1 MDMKFTIVGAG
12 SSYTPELIE
21 EMIVRRD
28 TLPVEELV
36 LYDID
41 EKRLE
46 IMRGFCRRF
55 ADARGMQGLKIRSTL
70 DLDDAL
76 EGAAFVDTQ
85 IRVGGNQQ
93 RVKDEKIPLKYGLIG
108 QETTGAGGMMKAF
121 RTIPVMLEVARHME
135 KAAPEGWLI
144 NYTNPTGL
152 VTEAVTRYTKANIAG
167 FCSGGIFPKMWAR
180 RALGIGYTGR
190 EYNRVQY
197 DYIGLNHM
205 NFISNI
211 TIDGRPVTDEQFM
224 ALAEQNGH
232 DVDPELSRLLGVL
245 TSPYL
250 QYFYHTS
257 ARVEK
262 LRQQEMTRGEYV
274 QSLEKEVFAA
284 YADPNNADKP
294 AALAKR
300 GGGGYSEVAMDFV
313 NAVYNNVDTEQ
324 VVNVPN
330 NGAIPFL
337 PDSAVVEIN
346 CMVNCRGMQPIHKS
360 IDRIPPM
367 CWGLIAAVKNYEQ
380 LAVEAAVEGSVTK
393 MKWALLAHPLVREYA
408 LVEQLVPELLEA
420 NREYLPQFYR

>member
-1 MDMKFTIVGAG
+1 MKFTIVGAG

-28 TLPVEELV
+28 TLPAEELV

-55 ADARGMQGLKIRSTL
+55 ADARGMQGLKIRATL

-85 IRVGGNQQ
+85 IRVGGNRQ
-93 RVKDEKIPLKYGLIG
+93 RVKDERIPLKYGLIG

-135 KAAPEGWLI
+135 KVAPEGWLI

-167 FCSGGIFPKMWAR
+167 FCSGGIFPKMWAK
-180 RALGIGYTGR
+180 RALGIGYTGKD
-190 EYNRVQY
+190 YNRVQY

-211 TIDGRPVTDEQFM
+211 TIDGRPVTEEQFM

-232 DVDPELSRLLGVL
+232 DVDPELSKLLGVL

-262 LRQQEMTRGEYV
+262 LRNQEMTRGEYV

-294 AALAKR
+294 AALEKR
-300 GGGGYSEVAMDFV
+300 GGGGYSEVAMNFV
-313 NAVYNNVDTEQ
+313 NAVYNNDDTEQ

-346 CMVNCRGMQPIHKS
+346 CMVNRRGLQPIHKS
-360 IDRIPPM
+360 ADKIPPM

-420 NREYLPQFYR
+420 NREYLPQFDR